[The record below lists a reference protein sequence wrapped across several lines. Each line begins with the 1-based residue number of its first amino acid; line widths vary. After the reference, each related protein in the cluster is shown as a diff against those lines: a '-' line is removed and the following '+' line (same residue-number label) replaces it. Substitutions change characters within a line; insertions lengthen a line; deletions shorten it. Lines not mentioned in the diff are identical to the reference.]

1 MISNDQASSF
11 SVVKLAMFFIALI
24 AAKACQADYR
34 FVFRPAD
41 DIYFL
46 FVPHFS
52 GS

>member
-1 MISNDQASSF
+1 VIINYQASSF
-11 SVVKLAMFFIALI
+11 SAVKLAVFFIARN
-24 AAKACQADYR
+24 AAKAGQADYR

-46 FVPHFS
+46 FVSHFS